1 MDKLVGLLRTQSC
14 IIHPAAPQLLLG
26 RTTIIIIP
34 RFMPRW
40 TMIIKS
46 SVLLAHMTV
55 LLSSTSRVPSFRKEK
70 RDKKAFH
77 MQSELPQLLPNTRV
91 GRELEAVNEVT
102 QLFNGPSTAGTQK
115 AFCTYCCAAAAV
127 VLLRRRL
134 GRLRDD
140 DALSCFCCYQ
150 RTSFLIF
157 WIGNFS
163 VIHEW
168 SGKKPES
175 RSD

>member
-1 MDKLVGLLRTQSC
+1 
-14 IIHPAAPQLLLG
+14 
-26 RTTIIIIP
+26 
-34 RFMPRW
+34 MPRW

-91 GRELEAVNEVT
+91 ELEAVNEVT

>member
-1 MDKLVGLLRTQSC
+1 MYLSPCWDSSL
-14 IIHPAAPQLLLG
+14 A
-26 RTTIIIIP
+26 TIIIIDHS
-34 RFMPRW
+34 FHAKVDNDNQ
-40 TMIIKS
+40 IKCPFS
-46 SVLLAHMTV
+46 SHDIVVVLEQ
-55 LLSSTSRVPSFRKEK
+55 SRVPSFRKEK

-91 GRELEAVNEVT
+91 GRRELEAVNEVT

-134 GRLRDD
+134 RRLRDD

>member
-1 MDKLVGLLRTQSC
+1 
-14 IIHPAAPQLLLG
+14 
-26 RTTIIIIP
+26 
-34 RFMPRW
+34 
-40 TMIIKS
+40 MIIKS

-91 GRELEAVNEVT
+91 GGRELEAVNEVT

-168 SGKKPES
+168 SGKKPEQVRLGVS
-175 RSD
+175 PSCHHQKGNPSDCIDVMKVALDFDGIQ